1 MKLKTRTQLVEVPT
15 GTYVIGDPCY
25 SIQAQADWDEVLRTS
40 DYFENPI
47 ATLTRG
53 GKQYKVLGFRTAWG
67 DGCYDD
73 NQGKVYPV
81 DSGCIGLVPVE
92 IADTQ
97 EHFMYPSVKVRFD
110 KPTLCENTGGVMKFG
125 NIKIDTCQE
134 DWWEDSETVK
144 ESDV

>member
-1 MKLKTRTQLVEVPT
+1 MKLKTRTQLVEVPV

-25 SIQAQADWDEVLRTS
+25 SIQAQAEWDEILRTS

-73 NQGKVYPV
+73 NLGNVYPV

-97 EHFMYPSVKVRFD
+97 EHFMYPSVKVTFD
-110 KPTLCENTGGVMKFG
+110 KPTLCENTEGRMKFG
-125 NIKIDTCQE
+125 NIKIDTRME
-134 DWWEDSETVK
+134 EL
-144 ESDV
+144 SDD